1 VPWQGPGWTEVRAS
15 VLYCCVLALAAT
27 LAYSIAIQGLARI
40 HSVSGV
46 SDLIGGLWTM
56 IATLFVCHI
65 RYRQTMKAAVTRVVG
80 TSVSFVLCLIYL
92 VFLPFHLWAMALLI
106 GLSAL
111 AVMLIGRPGDA
122 IVAGIATAV
131 VLVVAEASPHDA
143 WQEPILRFVD
153 TVIGVAVGLLAGWI
167 SARIVPD
174 EAGQAASPQQ

>member
-1 VPWQGPGWTEVRAS
+1 VPRQRPGWTEVRAS

-40 HSVSGV
+40 HSVSRAA
-46 SDLIGGLWTM
+46 DLIGGLWTM

-65 RYRQTMKAAVTRVVG
+65 TYQQAVKAAATRVVG
-80 TSVSFVLCLIYL
+80 TLVSFLLCLIYL

-111 AVMLIGRPGDA
+111 AVMLMGRPGDA

-131 VLVVAEASPHDA
+131 VLVVAEVSPHNA

-167 SARIVPD
+167 SAHIVPD
-174 EAGQAASPQQ
+174 EAGRPASRKQ